1 MAPGSPLLVPH
12 HSPTRKSS
20 QELPLF
26 PVSARSA
33 DAPPLSL
40 SSPRKQTNG
49 LHNFNGT
56 SLLAIPEPASEPAA
70 DLTPSLIA
78 HEMDVDNGTTTVAEA
93 AAAQQAQQQVQQVQ
107 QAQQTQQTQQ
117 IQQQP
122 PVLVAPQPSRSLPQT
137 RTLQSPVRTPELQT
151 TLPQRQATN
160 GHGYH
165 SQQQQQ
171 QQQQRQHS
179 QRGVSQARESSPG
192 TPGHIP
198 PFDWETFEARYEQA
212 LQEMNGEEKE
222 LLEEFDRL
230 VNYFNVWASA
240 ASAHDDE
247 RAVKRLQTRER
258 YVKIAEQSLGQRKQH
273 LTEVVRAF
281 QSALALL
288 SQT

>member
-12 HSPTRKSS
+12 HSPTKKSS

-26 PVSARSA
+26 PVSTRSA

-40 SSPRKQTNG
+40 NSPRNQANG
-49 LHNFNGT
+49 VHDFNGT
-56 SLLAIPEPASEPAA
+56 SLLAIPEPASESAA

-78 HEMDVDNGTTTVAEA
+78 DEMDVDNGTTTVAEA
-93 AAAQQAQQQVQQVQ
+93 AAAQQAQQAQQV
-107 QAQQTQQTQQ
+107 
-117 IQQQP
+117 QQP
-122 PVLVAPQPSRSLPQT
+122 PVLVAPQPSQSLPQA
-137 RTLQSPVRTPELQT
+137 RTLRSPVRTPELQT

-160 GHGYH
+160 GHGYQG
-165 SQQQQQ
+165 QQQQQ
-171 QQQQRQHS
+171 QQQQQS
-179 QRGVSQARESSPG
+179 QRGLSQARESSPD

-198 PFDWETFEARYEQA
+198 PFDWEMFEARYEQA